1 MDYILATIMGM
12 TIVISMVQNAR
23 LAKDISRE
31 QTTVMNFATGLIGI
45 SFMLFTIGGGHLT
58 IGAWQSVPLFG
69 WVGGAIGVAVVFL
82 STIIMKQ
89 LSVIAGSML
98 MYTGQMLASFIIDYA
113 RGVQLSPFKI
123 IGIALV
129 ISGIYLNAWVD
140 GRGAKAS

>member
-45 SFMLFTIGGGHLT
+45 TLMLFTIGGGQLT
-58 IGAWQSVPLFG
+58 IGAWQSVPFFG

-82 STIIMKQ
+82 STIVMKQ

-123 IGIALV
+123 IGIALI
-129 ISGIYLNAWVD
+129 ISGIYLNAWID